1 MTKRAPTMRRDP
13 LMIMYHP
20 AARQV
25 HRFNHMSSRPLQ
37 ITALLQVLFRSK
49 FLKEISTRT
58 YGVQSYNRS
67 CSLTSLWFHFWHQ
80 RTSLVRGAG
89 IRSKRGFQ
97 MEPGSL
103 GCGITRLHVSYA
115 LDNDYRNVPHLSA
128 INLCHAHSL
137 PSLHRSSMCAHHH
150 RVVFFTSSV
159 FLWIHLVTISVLFQ
173 LFGLCR
179 GRILILISGQSPRQS
194 TLMSRSFPR

>member
-1 MTKRAPTMRRDP
+1 
-13 LMIMYHP
+13 MIMYHP

-25 HRFNHMSSRPLQ
+25 HRFNHMSSHPLQ
-37 ITALLQVLFRSK
+37 ITALLQVPFRSK
-49 FLKEISTRT
+49 FLKDISTRT

-67 CSLTSLWFHFWHQ
+67 CSLTSLSSAFNSSSRCCMFSFLASENVSCH
-80 RTSLVRGAG
+80 
-89 IRSKRGFQ
+89 RSWNQIPKRGFQ

-150 RVVFFTSSV
+150 RVVLSY
-159 FLWIHLVTISVLFQ
+159 H
-173 LFGLCR
+173 R
-179 GRILILISGQSPRQS
+179 
-194 TLMSRSFPR
+194 